1 MTLRVGLIVPSSNV
15 TMETEVPQY
24 LYQSAL
30 LRNKRITFHSSRTR
44 MKRVTAEELRNMA
57 ADSERCAEE
66 IADANVD
73 AVAHA
78 CLIATMFMGSG
89 AHRQLEENLCRVVAD
104 ASKAVP
110 TITSAGALVRTLRGM
125 GASKIGLVAP
135 YKPELTSVVENYLSA
150 EGFRIVRSIS
160 LSEPDNRKVAQL
172 DESKLV
178 DYVTSLGAE
187 PVDAVIASA
196 CVQMP
201 SLRALGVVASDF
213 PVPVVSAA
221 LCTAI
226 EIASHLDLL
235 NKNQALSD
243 LAKDLIL
250 GANS

>member
-24 LYQSAL
+24 LHQCAL
-30 LRNKRITFHSSRTR
+30 LRDQRITFHSSRTR
-44 MKRVTAEELRNMA
+44 MKRVTDEELRNMA
-57 ADSERCAEE
+57 ADSERCAKE

-78 CLIATMFMGSG
+78 CLVATMFMGAG
-89 AHRQLEENLCRVVAD
+89 AHRQLEENIRRVVANVG
-104 ASKAVP
+104 KTVP

-160 LSEPDNRKVAQL
+160 LSEPDNSKVAQL
-172 DESKLV
+172 NESKLV
-178 DYVTSLGAE
+178 DHITLLGEE

-213 PVPVVSAA
+213 RVPVVSAA

-226 EIASHLDLL
+226 EIASHLDLVR
-235 NKNQALSD
+235 KDQVLSD
-243 LAKDLIL
+243 VAKDLIL